1 MGVDYRIGRP
11 FRHSPFPLG
20 SPGISHHHLARLRK
34 VAARFERDGRH
45 PAPDR
50 ACSFASPS
58 VEDHYR
64 QVIHPRARF
73 YLSKQLILLMLI

>member
-50 ACSFASPS
+50 ACSFASNHHRWKTTIDRS
-58 VEDHYR
+58 S
-64 QVIHPRARF
+64 IRAQDSTF
-73 YLSKQLILLMLI
+73 QSN